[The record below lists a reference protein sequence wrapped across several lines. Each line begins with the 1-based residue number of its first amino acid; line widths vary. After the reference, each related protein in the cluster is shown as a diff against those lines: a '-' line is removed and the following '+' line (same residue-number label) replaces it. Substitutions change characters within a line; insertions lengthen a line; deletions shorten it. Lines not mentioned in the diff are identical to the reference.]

1 MQSNT
6 TLTTPLPRRVRATQ
20 ISQTHAALSVIAGI
34 IAAAMLLPPSCME
47 AMSAAALASRAMPP
61 GKTRQPCTGSDTTNT
76 RSITERGWMPAA
88 D

>member
-1 MQSNT
+1 
-6 TLTTPLPRRVRATQ
+6 
-20 ISQTHAALSVIAGI
+20 
-34 IAAAMLLPPSCME
+34 ME

-88 D
+88 DCAPPRPACQVGICDKGR